1 MRNYFAALAA
11 LLLIAA
17 AVFLPG
23 ELAQWN
29 DTALLD
35 EPHILRQGESLVMPA
50 NIPHAVY
57 GAERF
62 KMLLTVVF

>member
-35 EPHILRQGESLVMPA
+35 EPHILRQD
-50 NIPHAVY
+50 
-57 GAERF
+57 
-62 KMLLTVVF
+62 